1 MLLGLAVLL
10 LLAWIFGFLVFHVAG
25 FFIHLLIIFAI
36 VAVVFHFLRGGS
48 RTT

>member
-10 LLAWIFGFLVFHVAG
+10 LIAWICGFLVFHVAG

-36 VAVVFHFLRGGS
+36 ISIVFHFLRG
-48 RTT
+48 RTA

>member
-10 LLAWIFGFLVFHVAG
+10 LIAWICGFFVFHVAS

-36 VAVVFHFLRGGS
+36 ISIIFHFLRG
-48 RTT
+48 RTA

>member
-10 LLAWIFGFLVFHVAG
+10 LIAWICGFLVFHAAG

-36 VAVVFHFLRGGS
+36 ISIVFHFLRG
-48 RTT
+48 RTA